1 MNNNNLDK
9 IEKINTDLDN
19 YYNNRIIITPEER
32 DKIVENSDSTLKIK
46 ISNILEDIISKIN
59 LKTLKVSKKN
69 YKYIEDLLNKSKNII
84 NTKTVDGDTLL
95 HQMIFYGCYDIIK
108 LLLNLGMSPL
118 LEDDDKQTAIHRCIF
133 LSNIDIVKLVL
144 SYCKNIIEEINKKDL
159 DGNTPLHLAILIEN
173 YLIIKELLI
182 NGANPFI
189 HNNANIMPI
198 DLAKNN
204 NKILELIYLT
214 IT

>member
-1 MNNNNLDK
+1 MNNNNL
-9 IEKINTDLDN
+9 EKIDTDLDN
-19 YYNNRIIITPEER
+19 YYNNRIIITSEER

-46 ISNILEDIISKIN
+46 ISNILEVIISKIN

-69 YKYIEDLLNKSKNII
+69 YKYIEELLKKSQNII
-84 NTKTVDGDTLL
+84 NTKTIDGDTLL
-95 HQMIFYGCYDIIK
+95 HQMIFYGSYDIIK

-118 LEDDDKQTAIHRCIF
+118 LEDDDKQTTIHRCIF
-133 LSNIDIVKLVL
+133 LSNIDILKLIL
-144 SYCKNIIEEINKKDL
+144 NYCKNITEEINKKDL

-173 YLIIKELLI
+173 YLIIKELLL

-204 NKILELIYLT
+204 NKILELIYLS

>member
-1 MNNNNLDK
+1 MNNNNL
-9 IEKINTDLDN
+9 EKIDTELDN
-19 YYNNRIIITPEER
+19 YYNNRIIITTEER

-46 ISNILEDIISKIN
+46 ITNILEDIIGKIN

-69 YKYIEDLLNKSKNII
+69 YKYIEELLKKSQNII
-84 NTKTVDGDTLL
+84 NTKTIDGDTLL

-108 LLLNLGMSPL
+108 LLLNLGMFPL
-118 LEDDDKQTAIHRCIF
+118 LEDDDKQTTIHRCIF
-133 LSNIDIVKLVL
+133 LSNIDILKLIL

-204 NKILELIYLT
+204 NKILELIYLS

>member
-1 MNNNNLDK
+1 MNNNNL
-9 IEKINTDLDN
+9 EKIDTDLDN
-19 YYNNRIIITPEER
+19 YYNNKIIITSEER

-46 ISNILEDIISKIN
+46 ITNILEDIISKIN

-69 YKYIEDLLNKSKNII
+69 YKYIEDLLNKSKKII

-108 LLLNLGMSPL
+108 LLLKLGMSPL

-133 LSNIDIVKLVL
+133 LSNIDIVKLIL
-144 SYCKNIIEEINKKDL
+144 SYCKNIIDEINKKDL

-173 YLIIKELLI
+173 YMIIKELLI

-204 NKILELIYLT
+204 NKILELIYLS